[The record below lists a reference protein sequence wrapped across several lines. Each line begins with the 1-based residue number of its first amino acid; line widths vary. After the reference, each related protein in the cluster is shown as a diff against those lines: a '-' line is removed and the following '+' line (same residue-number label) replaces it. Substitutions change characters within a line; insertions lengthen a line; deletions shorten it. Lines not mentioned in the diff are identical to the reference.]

1 MANDRRETPA
11 SSRGNR
17 QVGSSSRNYSERP
30 SGNTKPAPKRASAS
44 SGAKGKSSAA
54 REKARK
60 KKKRNRIILFSVE
73 AVVLIGLLI
82 GLWVVGKTDKLGS
95 IGGGS
100 GTGGTS
106 IKVKEEN
113 IEVNPE
119 IEEKTENYE
128 HLNGYR
134 NIALFGVD
142 SRTGQLGKG
151 TLSDSIIIA
160 SIKEDT
166 KDVKLVS
173 IYRDS
178 YLNIGNDIYNKANNA
193 YSKGGPEQAIN
204 MLNTNLDLNIKEYA
218 TVDFKALVS
227 AVDLLGGVTINVTS
241 DEISHLNNYTVETS
255 KVTGK
260 TTNKLTKTG
269 EQLLDG
275 VQAVS
280 YCRIRYTAGDD
291 FKRSERQRSVIEKMV
306 EKAKKTDFATLD
318 KIINEVFPK
327 CATSL
332 SLSQIL
338 DLAKDVSSYK
348 IVSTEGFPFEKRNA
362 TLGSKGDCVIPINLE
377 ENVGKLHEYLFGS
390 DDKYQPS
397 ENVRKISNKII
408 SDTGIK

>member
-11 SSRGNR
+11 SSGRTR

-30 SGNTKPAPKRASAS
+30 SGNTKSAPKRASAS
-44 SGAKGKSSAA
+44 GSKGKSSAA

-73 AVVLIGLLI
+73 AVVLVGLLI

-95 IGGGS
+95 LGGGS

-119 IEEKTENYE
+119 IEKEAENYE
-128 HLNGYR
+128 HLKGYR
-134 NIALFGVD
+134 NVALFGVD

-151 TLSDSIIIA
+151 TLSDSIIVA
-160 SIKEDT
+160 SINEDT

-178 YLNIGNDIYNKANNA
+178 YLNLGNDVYDKANNA

-227 AVDLLGGVTINVTS
+227 AIDLLGGVTINIAS
-241 DEISHLNNYTVETS
+241 DEITHLNNYTVETS

-260 TTNKLTKTG
+260 TTQKITKTG

-291 FKRSERQRSVIEKMV
+291 YKRSERQRSVIEKMV

-332 SLSQIL
+332 TLTQIL
-338 DLAKDVSSYK
+338 DLAKDVGSYT
-348 IVSTEGFPFEKRNA
+348 IVSTEGFPFEKKGA
-362 TLGSKGDCVIPINLE
+362 KLGKKGDCVIPINLE
-377 ENVGKLHEYLFGS
+377 ANVGKLHEYLFGS
-390 DDKYQPS
+390 DENYQPS
-397 ENVRKISNKII
+397 ETVTKISNKII